1 MDVAK
6 GVLPNL
12 RQQILVL
19 SEAARAMWRYDAAS
33 ELSPT
38 ISDCLCFVKI
48 FTFQNL
54 DKIRVV
60 RKI

>member
-19 SEAARAMWRYDAAS
+19 SEAARAMSRYDATS
-33 ELSPT
+33 KLSPYH
-38 ISDCLCFVKI
+38 IRLFI
-48 FTFQNL
+48 FCQGIYFS
-54 DKIRVV
+54 KP
-60 RKI
+60 

>member
-19 SEAARAMWRYDAAS
+19 SEAARAVSRYDAAS
-33 ELSPT
+33 ELPLPYQIVYVLSRYLLFKT
-38 ISDCLCFVKI
+38 LTK
-48 FTFQNL
+48 
-54 DKIRVV
+54 
-60 RKI
+60 